1 MATIYALKPAFQA
14 AAPPGGR
21 PARCRRCHRQPGDHR
36 RNGAVRRLGRGHR
49 RDRGAA
55 FALLGLPLVLLLRM
69 ALNAI
74 DGMLARE
81 HGQASR
87 LGFFLNE
94 IGDVVSDAALYL
106 PLMLVLAPAAP
117 LLVGAAVVAIAL
129 TEMAGVL
136 GRAAGGSRRYDGPF
150 GKSDRAAYFSI
161 LAVAAAVVALPAW
174 LPLAA
179 IAAALAL
186 SAVTVVNRVAASL
199 RETGD
204 G

>member
-1 MATIYALKPAFQA
+1 
-14 AAPPGGR
+14 
-21 PARCRRCHRQPGDHR
+21 
-36 RNGAVRRLGRGHR
+36 
-49 RDRGAA
+49 
-55 FALLGLPLVLLLRM
+55 M

-94 IGDVVSDAALYL
+94 TGDVVSDAALYL

-117 LLVGAAVVAIAL
+117 LLAGAAMVAMVL

-136 GRAAGGSRRYDGPF
+136 GRAGGGSRRYDGPF

-161 LAVAAAVVALPAW
+161 LAVAAAVVPLPAW

-179 IAAALAL
+179 IAAALVL
-186 SAVTVVNRVAASL
+186 SAATGANRVAASL

>member
-1 MATIYALKPAFQA
+1 MATIYALKPKFQA
-14 AAPPGGR
+14 VLR
-21 PARCRRCHRQPGDHR
+21 PAVARLVASGITANQVTTAAMVLSVGW
-36 RNGAVRRLGRGHR
+36 GAVIAATGN
-49 RDRGAA
+49 AA

-74 DGMLARE
+74 DGILARE

-94 IGDVVSDAALYL
+94 TGDVVSDAALYL
-106 PLMLVLAPAAP
+106 PLMLVLSPSAP
-117 LLVGAAVVAIAL
+117 LLVGAAAVAMAL
-129 TEMAGVL
+129 TEVAGVL

-161 LAVAAAVVALPAW
+161 LAVAAAVVTLPAW

-179 IAAALAL
+179 IAVALTL
-186 SAVTVVNRVAASL
+186 SAATVVNRVAASL

>member
-14 AAPPGGR
+14 VLHPAVARLAAVGVTANQVTIAAVVLSVGW
-21 PARCRRCHRQPGDHR
+21 
-36 RNGAVRRLGRGHR
+36 GAVIAATGN
-49 RDRGAA
+49 AA

-74 DGMLARE
+74 DGMLAQE
-81 HGQASR
+81 YGQASR

-94 IGDVVSDAALYL
+94 TGDVVSDAALYL
-106 PLMLVLAPAAP
+106 PLMLVLSPPAP
-117 LLVGAAVVAIAL
+117 LLVGAAAVAIAL
-129 TEMAGVL
+129 TETAGVL

-161 LAVAAAVVALPAW
+161 LALAAAVVTLPAW

-179 IAAALAL
+179 IASSLAL
-186 SAVTVVNRVAASL
+186 SAVTIVNRVAASL